1 MFKWL
6 ILWCC
11 FVNFQVNFCLVCVS
25 VCLVEEVLIS
35 TCLAAVFKLSKNCYW
50 PSLSQRHSHSYKINK
65 VYLSCESSK
74 LCQFQHLKNVD
85 NLFCLLWCPDF
96 MFPPK
101 TCLVPI
107 QSNFGLSLCWR
118 GCQFLPI
125 HFSLTLSVA
134 KVKSGLTSSAQQS
147 LASSY
152 QIQYFFHSLTQFATL
167 TCFLSLFLSLLHAIT
182 HSLSLSL
189 SFSLSLSHSQ
199 YLYCHRPMWYCLGQF
214 SRPRLFLFSHS
225 PHCTLT
231 LTRRPKL
238 THSQTTDR
246 LDETW
251 AELSALEMAVCRAC
265 L

>member
-35 TCLAAVFKLSKNCYW
+35 TCLAAVIKLSKNRYW
-50 PSLSQRHSHSYKINK
+50 PFLSQRHFHFYKINK

-189 SFSLSLSHSQ
+189 F
-199 YLYCHRPMWYCLGQF
+199 
-214 SRPRLFLFSHS
+214 LFLYLSRTLNIYIAIDLCDIALDNFPVLVSFYSPTLPIAHSLLHADPNSHTRK
-225 PHCTLT
+225 PQTGLT
-231 LTRRPKL
+231 KPG
-238 THSQTTDR
+238 
-246 LDETW
+246 
-251 AELSALEMAVCRAC
+251 LSYQL
-265 L
+265 

>member
-1 MFKWL
+1 MRIEQTL
-6 ILWCC
+6 P
-11 FVNFQVNFCLVCVS
+11 
-25 VCLVEEVLIS
+25 IS
-35 TCLAAVFKLSKNCYW
+35 
-50 PSLSQRHSHSYKINK
+50 I
-65 VYLSCESSK
+65 
-74 LCQFQHLKNVD
+74 KNVD

-152 QIQYFFHSLTQFATL
+152 QIQYFFSHSLNLQ
-167 TCFLSLFLSLLHAIT
+167 LSLASCLFF
-182 HSLSLSL
+182 SLSLSL